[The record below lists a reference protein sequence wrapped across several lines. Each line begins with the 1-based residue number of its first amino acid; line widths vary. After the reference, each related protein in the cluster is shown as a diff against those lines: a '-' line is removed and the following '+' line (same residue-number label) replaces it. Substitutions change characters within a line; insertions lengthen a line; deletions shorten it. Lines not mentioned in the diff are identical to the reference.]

1 MRKVWE
7 RFADTYK
14 FYSHDFNQFIL
25 LLQKRAYPYE
35 YMDYWEKFNEAS
47 LPEKE
52 DCFSHSN
59 MEDITDSDH
68 AKTVCQ
74 GFEKKHFS
82 EYHNLYVQSD
92 ALLLVNVTEDF
103 RDMCLEVYE

>member
-1 MRKVWE
+1 
-7 RFADTYK
+7 
-14 FYSHDFNQFIL
+14 
-25 LLQKRAYPYE
+25 
-35 YMDYWEKFNEAS
+35 
-47 LPEKE
+47 
-52 DCFSHSN
+52 

-74 GFEKKHFS
+74 GFEIKHFS
-82 EYHNLYVQSD
+82 EYHNFYVQSD